1 MLDGMLQYIG
11 RRTIALIYVL
21 LGVSL
26 TIFLLMR
33 LIPGDPAIV
42 MLGERATPE
51 RIVEVRHELGLDRPL
66 TVQYLI
72 YVKHILTG
80 NLGRS
85 IHTNTRVAEELLQR
99 FPATIELSFF
109 AMCIAAFLGII
120 AGIVSATRQYSVLDS
135 GVMFLSLA
143 GVSMPIFWLGLMMIW
158 AFALVFGL
166 FPPSGRLDVRIFL
179 DTITG
184 FYLIDS
190 VLTRHWAAFWDAAWH
205 LVLPSVTLA
214 TVPLAIIARM
224 TRSSLLEVLRQ
235 EYIMTARSKGLSEW
249 IVIARHALRNA
260 LIPILTIGGLQF
272 GLLLGGAILTETI
285 FSWPGLGRLLYHAVL
300 ARDYPIVQGGTLLVA
315 ATFSVVNL
323 LVDILYAVSNPK
335 IRYE

>member
-1 MLDGMLQYIG
+1 MVQYIT
-11 RRTIALIYVL
+11 RRTLALIYVL

-33 LIPGDPAIV
+33 LIPGDPALV
-42 MLGERATPE
+42 MLGERATAE
-51 RIVEVRHELGLDRPL
+51 RLVEVRRDLGLERPL
-66 TVQYLI
+66 AVQYLI
-72 YVKHILTG
+72 YVKNILTG

-85 IHTNTRVAEELLQR
+85 IHTNTRVTEELLER
-99 FPATIELSFF
+99 FPATIELS
-109 AMCIAAFLGII
+109 IAAIGLAGLIGVL
-120 AGIVSATRQYSVLDS
+120 AGIMSATRQYSVLDS
-135 GVMFLSLA
+135 GFMFLSLA

-158 AFALVFGL
+158 TFALLLGW
-166 FPPSGRLDVRIFL
+166 FPPSGRLDVRISL
-179 DTITG
+179 DSITG
-184 FYLIDS
+184 FHLIDS
-190 VLTRHWAAFWDAAWH
+190 LLTRHWQAFWNTLWH
-205 LVLPSVTLA
+205 LALPSFTLA

-235 EYIMTARSKGLSEW
+235 EYILTARSKGVNEW
-249 IVIARHALRNA
+249 LVVTRHALRNA

-300 ARDYPIVQGGTLLVA
+300 ARDYPVVQGGTLLIA
-315 ATFSVVNL
+315 ATFSVINL
-323 LVDILYAVSNPK
+323 VVDILYALANPK

>member
-1 MLDGMLQYIG
+1 MVQYIT
-11 RRTIALIYVL
+11 RRTLALIYVL

-26 TIFLLMR
+26 TIFLLIR
-33 LIPGDPAIV
+33 LIPGDPALV
-42 MLGERATPE
+42 MLGERATAE
-51 RIVEVRHELGLDRPL
+51 RLVEVRRDLGLEQPL
-66 TVQYLI
+66 AVQYLI
-72 YVKHILTG
+72 YLKNILTG

-85 IHTNTRVAEELLQR
+85 IHTNTRVTEELLER
-99 FPATIELSFF
+99 FPATIELS
-109 AMCIAAFLGII
+109 IAAIGLAGFIGVL
-120 AGIVSATRQYSVLDS
+120 AGIMSATRQYSVLDS
-135 GVMFLSLA
+135 GFMFLSLA

-158 AFALVFGL
+158 TFALLLGW

-179 DTITG
+179 DSITG

-190 VLTRHWAAFWDAAWH
+190 LLTHHWQAFWNALWH
-205 LVLPSVTLA
+205 LALPSLTLA

-235 EYIMTARSKGLSEW
+235 EYILTARSKGLNEW
-249 IVIARHALRNA
+249 LVVTRHALRNA

-300 ARDYPIVQGGTLLVA
+300 ARDYPVVQGGTLLIA
-315 ATFSVVNL
+315 ATFSVINL
-323 LVDILYAVSNPK
+323 VVDILYALANPK

>member
-1 MLDGMLQYIG
+1 MLQYIA
-11 RRTIALIYVL
+11 RRVFALIYVL

-33 LIPGDPAIV
+33 FIPGDPATV

-51 RIVEVRHELGLDRPL
+51 RIAEVRRDLGLDQSLPI
-66 TVQYLI
+66 QYLI
-72 YVKHILTG
+72 YVKNILTG

-85 IHTNTRVAEELLQR
+85 IHTNTRVAEELVQR
-99 FPATIELSFF
+99 FPATIELSCF
-109 AMCIAAFLGII
+109 AMLI
-120 AGIVSATRQYSVLDS
+120 AGIIGVFAGMVSATRQYSALDS
-135 GVMFLSLA
+135 GFMFLSLA

-158 AFALVFGL
+158 TFALLLGL

-179 DTITG
+179 ETITG
-184 FYLIDS
+184 FHLLDS
-190 VLTRHWAAFWDAAWH
+190 LLTRHWEAWWDALWH
-205 LVLPSVTLA
+205 LVLPSLTLA
-214 TVPLAIIARM
+214 TVPLAITARM

-235 EYIMTARSKGLSEW
+235 EYMLTARSKGLSEW
-249 IVIARHALRNA
+249 VVITRHGLRNA

-285 FSWPGLGRLLYHAVL
+285 FSWPGLGRLLYNAVL

-315 ATFSVVNL
+315 ATFSVINL
-323 LVDILYAVSNPK
+323 LVDILYALINPK
-335 IRYE
+335 IRYG